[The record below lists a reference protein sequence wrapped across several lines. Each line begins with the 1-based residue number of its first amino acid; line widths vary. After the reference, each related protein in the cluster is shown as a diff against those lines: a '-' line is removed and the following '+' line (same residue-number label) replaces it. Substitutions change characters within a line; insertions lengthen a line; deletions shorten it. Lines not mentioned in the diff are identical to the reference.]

1 MWKLSYPVGP
11 RSWGRALGAFAD
23 VPAAVLGLL
32 EGRPDA
38 DWHRAP
44 PGRWS
49 PAQIVEHLAISLD
62 WSGRTFAERRARGE
76 MTRRPRGVVA
86 RSGYFLII
94 RWGWFPPGF
103 NAPEPTRPGP
113 RPDPAAV
120 ARRFREGHARF
131 LALEPALVPARRSDL
146 FVKHPVIGDLTFEEW
161 QRFHVVHCAHHAK
174 QLRARLAHGS

>member
-1 MWKLSYPVGP
+1 MLAGLGP
-11 RSWGRALGAFAD
+11 GAFAD
-23 VPAAVLGLL
+23 LPATVLGLL

-38 DWHRAP
+38 DWHRGP
-44 PGRWS
+44 SGRWT

-62 WSGRTFAERRARGE
+62 WSGRTFAERRARAP
-76 MTRRPRGVVA
+76 MARRPRGLIA
-86 RSGYFLII
+86 RVGSVLIV

-120 ARRFREGHARF
+120 AGRFREGHARF
-131 LALEPALVPARRSDL
+131 LALAPSLLPGRRLDL

-174 QLRARLAHGS
+174 QIRARLSHGS